1 MVNMFLLSTFVEAIA
16 EMYCDAHVG
25 KILLEII
32 QMLYAALDIWGVE
45 SPPVLLDGQT
55 LAPYK
60 VTHSRHP
67 VTLYIA
73 GCKAHYL
80 FALELAV
87 ALGRAFERRYKHPHK
102 SAYHAVALL
111 QSGAPDVMPDSI
123 DVGQWSEWLRKLT
136 IGGKPLD
143 PLKIDDAVR
152 KTGTIN
158 PPKGTQFG
166 VMCFGVEGANKD
178 DKQAMWL
185 RLACP
190 DENGRVDCVRA
201 HRNYYEHKSTK
212 FAMRWSKQDQPP
224 SFVLTAIP
232 NIRVV
237 PLEPRAPPTAKK
249 RRISEIKNV

>member
-25 KILLEII
+25 KILLEIV
-32 QMLYAALDIWGVE
+32 QMLYAALNIWDVE

-87 ALGRAFERRYKHPHK
+87 ALGRVFEHRYKHPHK
-102 SAYHAVALL
+102 SAYHAAALL
-111 QSGAPDVMPDSI
+111 QSGAPEVMPDSI
-123 DVGQWSEWLRKLT
+123 DVKQWEEWLCKL
-136 IGGKPLD
+136 IIDGKPLD
-143 PLKIDDAVR
+143 PLKINEAVR

-166 VMCFGVEGANKD
+166 VMCFGVEAANED
-178 DKQAMWL
+178 EKQATWL

-190 DENGRVDCVRA
+190 DENGLVDCVRA

-212 FAMRWSKQDQPP
+212 LAMRWCKQDQPP
-224 SFVLTAIP
+224 SFVLATIP

-237 PLEPRAPPTAKK
+237 PLKPRAPPASKK
-249 RRISEIKNV
+249 RPISDMNNV